1 VLFVSRGLTDDV
13 VDVPDEAPAST
24 NDIMEV
30 VLSIFFGVEAL
41 NRKLDAVLVAVQLQE
56 EPNE

>member
-1 VLFVSRGLTDDV
+1 MSRGLTDDV
-13 VDVPDEAPAST
+13 VDVPDEASAST

-41 NRKLDAVLVAVQLQE
+41 NRKLDAVLEFVQLQE

>member
-1 VLFVSRGLTDDV
+1 MSRGLTDDV

-41 NRKLDAVLVAVQLQE
+41 NRKLDAVLEFVQLQE